1 MILYPAMDLMGG
13 RCVRLAQGRFDDATI
28 YSADPSEALAGFA
41 AAGATW
47 AHVVDLDG
55 AKAGAPRQH
64 DLIAGLA
71 ATAPL
76 KLQVAGGFR
85 EAAQIARMLDAGV
98 GRVVIGSLAV
108 KAPDLV
114 NAFLAE
120 FGGDRITLALDVNI
134 VDGVPMVATAGW
146 TESSGRS
153 LWDIAALYPDARH
166 LLVTDISRDG
176 MMGGPNVDLLEQA
189 VARLPRLAV
198 QASGGVSSLDDLRGL
213 PTAGAIVGKAL
224 WEGKIDLKEAV
235 DLAGA

>member
-1 MILYPAMDLMGG
+1 MILYPAMDLMDG

-28 YSADPSEALAGFA
+28 YSDNPAQALADFA
-41 AAGATW
+41 RAGASW

-55 AKAGAPRQH
+55 ARAGEPRQH
-64 DLIAGLA
+64 DLIGDLA
-71 ATAPL
+71 AAAAL

-85 EAAQIARMLDAGV
+85 TSDQIARMLNAGV

-108 KAPDLV
+108 KDPAKV
-114 NAFLAE
+114 QGFLAE

-146 TESSGRS
+146 TETSRKS

-176 MMGGPNVDLLEQA
+176 MMTGFNRDLLAE
-189 VARLPRLAV
+189 VVERLPQLAV
-198 QASGGVSSLDDLRGL
+198 QASGGVASIDDLRGL
-213 PTAGAIVGKAL
+213 PTAGAIIGRAL
-224 WEGKIDLKEAV
+224 WEGKIKLEEALEL
-235 DLAGA
+235 DRA